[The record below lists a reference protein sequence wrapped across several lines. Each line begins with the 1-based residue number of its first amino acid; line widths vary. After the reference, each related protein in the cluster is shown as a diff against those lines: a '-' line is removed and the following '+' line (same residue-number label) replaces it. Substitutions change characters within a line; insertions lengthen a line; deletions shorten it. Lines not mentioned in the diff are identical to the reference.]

1 MTTPQED
8 PELPADLAL
17 LGNWMLA
24 QRWYANKGALP
35 ILEEIG
41 QFEIP
46 VDDSGVRLIVH
57 LLLDHTPGKPAL
69 YQVPLAYRAE
79 APLGRPT
86 IGRGPNGWIT
96 DAPHDPSFAPA
107 LLATMLGGRHR
118 HGWRMWARG
127 EHAEAVDDADAA
139 VVTRSIVLGGEQ
151 SNTSIVLER
160 EGAGPVIAKVFR
172 ALHHGENPDVVLQG
186 ALSAAGSRAVPR
198 AVGHLVAEWPD
209 RGRAAGRALGHL
221 AVAQEFLPGAR
232 DGWIV
237 AVEAARSAD
246 PFDARARELGIAT
259 AGVHATLASTFPT
272 ETMTTAAVEAAIE
285 AMHARLAAALAAV
298 PGLAAHER
306 ALAAL
311 LDDARGAPWPARQ
324 RVHGDLHLGQVLDVP
339 GRGWVMVDFE
349 GEPLRPMVERNG
361 LDNPLR
367 DVAGMLRSFD
377 YVAGSLRVTAG
388 IDARAWAAASRVA
401 YADGYAVA
409 AGVDLGAV
417 APLLTALEAEKALYE
432 AVYEARNRPSWLPIP
447 VAALERLAGTPR

>member
-1 MTTPQED
+1 MTTPQEAPD
-8 PELPADLAL
+8 IPADLAL
-17 LGNWMLA
+17 LGSWMLA

-41 QFEIP
+41 QFELP
-46 VDDSGVRLIVH
+46 GVDPAVRLIVH

-86 IGRGPNGWIT
+86 IGHGPNGWIT

-107 LLATMLGGRHR
+107 LLATMLRGRDS

-127 EHAEAVDDADAA
+127 EHAPDADTAP
-139 VVTRSIVLGGEQ
+139 VTRSIVLGGEQ

-160 EGAGPVIAKVFR
+160 EGAEPVIAKVFR

-209 RGRAAGRALGHL
+209 RGRADGRALGHL
-221 AVAQEFLPGAR
+221 AVAQEFLTGAR

-272 ETMTTAAVEAAIE
+272 ESMTGTAVEDAIE

-298 PGLAAHER
+298 PGLAVHER
-306 ALAAL
+306 ALAGL

-349 GEPLRPMVERNG
+349 GEPLRPMIERNG

-388 IDARAWAAASRVA
+388 IDAREWAAASRAA
-401 YADGYAVA
+401 YADGYATA
-409 AGVDLGAV
+409 AGVDLRTV